1 MSKRND
7 AAAMD
12 SDSVDSRFSTIQ
24 TQLSALS
31 ADAANAKAD
40 AANAKEKSE
49 KLEAEVTTLKED
61 SAQMKKTLNA
71 LVLDRGMSVAVQ
83 TLLFATREQPLEIVE
98 GGHGSCRFVQALTN
112 EAFSKALGT
121 VFNLEDSRQ
130 KLDKCKSW
138 DEMNMDRNSKE
149 HPNTTEELR
158 DQAKL
163 VKENLTLYSN
173 GEDDPQQHI
182 IRAKILEV
190 VNNLSPLS
198 KAVPNFGAPVVRSKK
213 RKSEGRA
220 LETQSPSK
228 KTLAAPR

>member
-1 MSKRND
+1 MSQSND
-7 AAAMD
+7 AAAKD
-12 SDSVDSRFSTIQ
+12 WESVNSRFLAMQ
-24 TQLSALS
+24 TQLSAMS
-31 ADAANAKAD
+31 ADTANAKAD

-121 VFNLEDSRQ
+121 VFNLGKTRQ
-130 KLDKCKSW
+130 KLDKCQVW
-138 DEMNMDRNSKE
+138 DEMNMNRNSKE
-149 HPNTTEELR
+149 HPNTIEQLR

-163 VKENLTLYSN
+163 VKENLTLHSN
-173 GEDDPQQHI
+173 GEEDPQQHI
-182 IRAKILEV
+182 LRANILEV

-198 KAVPNFGAPVVRSKK
+198 KAVPNFGAPVVRSNK

-220 LETQSPSK
+220 PATPSPAK
-228 KTLAAPR
+228 KNPPAPR